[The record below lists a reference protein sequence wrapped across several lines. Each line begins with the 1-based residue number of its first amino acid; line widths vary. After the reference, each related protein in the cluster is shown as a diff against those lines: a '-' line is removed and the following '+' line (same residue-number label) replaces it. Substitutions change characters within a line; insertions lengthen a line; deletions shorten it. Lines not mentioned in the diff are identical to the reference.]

1 MTNTNSSILG
11 TIYSF
16 PIPSITDRHY
26 YVIATKMKEANK
38 YLLLTFSS
46 VKYEK
51 ASNNLK
57 IEKKHDT
64 ACEFDSCDNIRDKN
78 GKLIIKTKSYIRYQI
93 YKEIDYDELL
103 KRQIKGEYILCGK
116 LPDELLE
123 RIIRGAMLSKEIK
136 PFIKKKYFS
145 E

>member
-1 MTNTNSSILG
+1 MTNTNSSIPG

-16 PIPSITDRHY
+16 PILSTTDRHY
-26 YVIATKMKEANK
+26 YVIATKMKETNK

-51 ASNNLK
+51 DTNNLK

-64 ACEFDSCDNIRDKN
+64 ACEFDTCDNIRDKN

-116 LPDELLE
+116 LSDELLE
-123 RIIRGAMLSKEIK
+123 RVIKGAMLSKEIK